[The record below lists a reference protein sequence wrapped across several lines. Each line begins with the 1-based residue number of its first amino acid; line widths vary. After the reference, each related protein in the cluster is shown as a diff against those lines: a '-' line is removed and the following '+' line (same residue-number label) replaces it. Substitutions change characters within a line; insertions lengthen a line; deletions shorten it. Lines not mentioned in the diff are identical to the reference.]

1 MTGFSPLNSLSQF
14 WLTIVVC
21 DFVSHLALLIR
32 LEQNKLGDR
41 LYGNTPENSRSRLQ
55 RPTFATYIERRIT
68 LDLGRAI

>member
-14 WLTIVVC
+14 WLTIVVR

-41 LYGNTPENSRSRLQ
+41 LYRNTPENSGSRLQ
-55 RPTFATYIERRIT
+55 RPDVCTYVERRIT
-68 LDLGRAI
+68 FDLGRAI